1 MLNPTNEDAVS
12 ITSPKLK
19 RRLAQASKFGAVGAL
34 NTIIDFVIYNVL
46 SSAVGLGLVQA
57 NIVSTTIAMAF
68 SFTANRRVVFT
79 DHSGSMRRHAVGF
92 IAVTAF
98 GMYVLQTGTI
108 HLLTDVW
115 LWPMHTL
122 VAVAHT
128 LGITGH
134 DSFLIKNGAKA
145 VATVVSLSW
154 NFVMYKKV
162 VFT

>member
-1 MLNPTNEDAVS
+1 MLNPTNEDPVP
-12 ITSPKLK
+12 ITSPKMK

-34 NTIIDFVIYNVL
+34 NTIIDFLIYNVL
-46 SSAVGLGLVQA
+46 SSAVGLGLVQS
-57 NIVSTTIAMAF
+57 NIISTTVAMIF

-79 DHSGSMRRHAVGF
+79 DHSGSVHRQAFGF

-108 HLLTDVW
+108 HILTDVW
-115 LWPMHTL
+115 LWPL
-122 VAVAHT
+122 NLFVAIAHT

-134 DSFLIKNGAKA
+134 DAFLVKNGAKA
-145 VATVVSLSW
+145 AATVVSLSW